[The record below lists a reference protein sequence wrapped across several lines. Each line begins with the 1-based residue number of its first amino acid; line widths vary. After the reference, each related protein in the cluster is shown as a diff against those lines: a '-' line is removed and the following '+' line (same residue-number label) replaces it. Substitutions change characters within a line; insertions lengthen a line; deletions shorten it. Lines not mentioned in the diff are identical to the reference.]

1 MSEPLLPYL
10 LDIAT
15 APESDN
21 LILAGGL
28 GLRLK
33 QQFLRTSE
41 EKWLIEGFE
50 DIRATQDMDFF
61 LLMSMFLEQR
71 KGAAFRDFL
80 RREGY
85 EPVENAKYFHFAKQV
100 GKMEVK
106 IDLLARLPSEDE
118 KVKVS
123 GPRVGSGSGIELHGR
138 VTPEAFSLEDSPF
151 RLPLQGK
158 KSNGEAVKTSV
169 FLPHACTW
177 LNLKVQAAF
186 DWVKNDKP
194 GGRKHVKDVYAL
206 TAMLTES
213 ELEKSVELAAKYRE
227 VREAAKV
234 RQAYQEL
241 FGSASSSGC
250 RELKGQGVNI
260 DPAFFEGLQAAL
272 GI

>member
-1 MSEPLLPYL
+1 MNEPLLPYL
-10 LDIAT
+10 LDIMT
-15 APESDN
+15 APASKN
-21 LILAGGL
+21 LVLAGGL

-33 QQFLRTSE
+33 QQFLRSSG

-61 LLMSMFLEQR
+61 LSMSMFLEPET
-71 KGAAFRDFL
+71 GLSFRDFL
-80 RREGY
+80 RGEGY
-85 EPVENAKYFHFAKQV
+85 EPVENAKYFHFSKQV
-100 GKMEVK
+100 GQMEVK
-106 IDLLARLPSEDE
+106 IDLLARRPSKGER
-118 KVKVS
+118 VKVS
-123 GPRVGSGSGIELHGR
+123 GPRVGSGIELHGR

-158 KSNGEAVKTSV
+158 KSNGEAVETSV
-169 FLPHACTW
+169 FLPHAYTW
-177 LNLKVQAAF
+177 LNMKVQAAF

-213 ELEKSVELAAKYRE
+213 ELGKSVELAAKYRE
-227 VREAAKV
+227 VREAGEV
-234 RQAYQEL
+234 RRAYQEL
-241 FGSASSSGC
+241 FSSNSSAGC
-250 RELKGQGVNI
+250 RELREQGVDI